1 MSQLVPPRFLFRW
14 SFPVRRIGSVPH
26 RSGRLLDL
34 PEVCRIP
41 SLAELDSSPVFADV
55 RLAWNDDGLGLSVE
69 VRGRT
74 RRLNCSKVA
83 PSGSDGLHVWFDTRN
98 TKTVHRATKFCQQF
112 SLLPSG
118 GGRAEVEPLAMAIPL
133 ARAREE
139 SPPADTSPIRL
150 QSEVRSDGYWLEAWL
165 PAEAVVGYDPSQHP
179 QLGFH
184 CVIRDSELGDQW
196 LAVGSE
202 FPCESDP
209 SLWQTIELM
218 SD

>member
-14 SFPVRRIGSVPH
+14 SFSVRKVVGVPH

-34 PEVCRIP
+34 PESCRIP
-41 SLAELDSSPVFADV
+41 SLGELDSTPGFADV
-55 RLAWNDDGLGLSVE
+55 RLAWNDSGLGLSVD

-74 RRLNCSKVA
+74 RRLKCSSDN
-83 PSGSDGLHVWFDTRN
+83 PSVSDGLHVWIDTRN
-98 TKTVHRATKFCQQF
+98 TQTVHRATKFCHQF

-118 GGRAEVEPLAMAIPL
+118 GGRTEADPLAISIPL

-139 SPPADTSPIRL
+139 TLLADTSLIQM
-150 QSEVRSDGYWLEAWL
+150 QSEVRPEGYWLDAWL
-165 PAEAVVGYDPSQHP
+165 PAEALVGFDPSQHP

-184 CVIRDSELGDQW
+184 YVVRDSELGEQT

-202 FPCESDP
+202 FPYASDP
-209 SLWQTIELM
+209 SLWQTIELI
-218 SD
+218 DG

>member
-1 MSQLVPPRFLFRW
+1 MSQLVPPQFLFRW
-14 SFPVRRIGSVPH
+14 SFPVRRIGGLPH

-34 PEVCRIP
+34 PEVCGIP
-41 SLAELDSSPVFADV
+41 SLAELDSSPSFADV
-55 RLAWNDDGLGLSVE
+55 RLAWNDGGLGLSVD

-74 RRLNCSKVA
+74 RRLQCSSA
-83 PSGSDGLHVWFDTRN
+83 SPSVSDGLHVWLDTRN

-118 GGRAEVEPLAMAIPL
+118 GGRTDADPLAIAIPL

-139 SPPADTSPIRL
+139 SSPVDTSLIRV
-150 QSEVRSDGYWLEAWL
+150 QSEVRSEGYWLDAWL
-165 PAEAVVGYDPSQHP
+165 PAEALVGYDPSQHP

-184 CVIRDSELGDQW
+184 YVIRDSELGEQS

-202 FPCESDP
+202 FPYASDP
-209 SLWQTIELM
+209 SLWQTIELT
-218 SD
+218 DG

>member
-14 SFPVRRIGSVPH
+14 SFPVRRINSLPH

-34 PEVCRIP
+34 PEACRIP
-41 SLAELDSSPVFADV
+41 SLAELDSSASFADI
-55 RLAWNDDGLGLSVE
+55 RLAWNEDGLGLSVE

-74 RRLNCSKVA
+74 RPPKCSTA
-83 PSGSDGLHVWFDTRN
+83 GPSVSDGLHVWIDTRN

-118 GGRAEVEPLAMAIPL
+118 GGRAEADPIAIPIPL
-133 ARAREE
+133 ARARDE
-139 SPPADTSPIRL
+139 SMLADTSLIRV
-150 QSEVRSDGYWLEAWL
+150 QSEVRSEGYWLEAWL
-165 PAEAVVGYDPSQHP
+165 PTETLVGYDPSLHP

-184 CVIRDSELGDQW
+184 CVVRDSELGEQS

-202 FPCESDP
+202 FPHASDP
-209 SLWQTIELM
+209 SLWPTIELT
-218 SD
+218 DG